1 MTATVDT
8 EYCSFTKAVEHL
20 GDRWCLLIMRE
31 LIVSGP
37 MGFNALAANV
47 PGHISRSV
55 LTERLQRL
63 RDLGL
68 VAKGSP
74 DANRGANQVA
84 YRLTGPGEALV
95 PAFLALR
102 EWADGWLPDD
112 PSMVSRDPEILLGWL
127 AERIRLERLP
137 ERQAVVELST
147 RDEPAL
153 RSWIIIEAGTQ
164 PYGCLEDPQLDPA
177 RYVYVET
184 GSAVLLALARGRRD
198 WADALADG
206 SVEIF
211 GDPELVRELP
221 RWFSSGSSDHVSE
234 PGVAVAG

>member
-20 GDRWCLLIMRE
+20 GDRWSLLILRE

-37 MGFNALAANV
+37 MGFNALAAGV

-55 LTERLQRL
+55 LTDRLQRL

-68 VAKGSP
+68 ISRGGS
-74 DANRGANQVA
+74 DGGDGSGHVA

-102 EWADGWLPDD
+102 AWADDWLPDD
-112 PSMVSRDPEILLGWL
+112 PAMVVRDPEVLLGWL
-127 AERIRLERLP
+127 AQRIRLGHLP

-147 RDEPAL
+147 RDEPVL
-153 RSWIIIEAGTQ
+153 RSWIVVEAGAK
-164 PYGCLEDPQLDPA
+164 PYACLEDPQLDPA
-177 RYVYVET
+177 RYVYAET

-198 WADALADG
+198 WRDAIGDG
-206 SVEIF
+206 SVQVF

-221 RWFSSGSSDHVSE
+221 AWFKSGVT
-234 PGVAVAG
+234 GRAGARA